1 MAGSHIQFPV
11 IDLQKMSIHPQFGS
25 TININKLVTRE
36 QFSST
41 KSFLQRH
48 RLLLACIIVI
58 LAVSTLDTCLVC
70 SFKHVIVEFEQNPIC
85 LALIQRDPQDL
96 TWFVGGKLLG
106 NLAVVTALTFLFR
119 FKYRNRNLVAVAV
132 AGFQIAL
139 TFYLCLS
146 DPISGV
152 LSFDGLFSNS
162 PLLFRRSLDS
172 LLLHL
177 AAISAIAT
185 TLAMIIRIRN
195 LRLVLR
201 NGDSL
206 ATAKQPARGRQQF

>member
-1 MAGSHIQFPV
+1 MFTNLRSGLTLGV
-11 IDLQKMSIHPQFGS
+11 
-25 TININKLVTRE
+25 NKNLRTRE
-36 QFSST
+36 RLSSAN
-41 KSFLQRH
+41 SFFYRH

-58 LAVSTLDTCLVC
+58 LAVSTLDTCLVYF
-70 SFKHVIVEFEQNPIC
+70 FKHVIVEFEKNPIC

-106 NLAVVTALTFLFR
+106 NLAVVTALTILFR
-119 FKYRNRNLVAVAV
+119 FKYRNRNLVALAV

-139 TFYLCLS
+139 TVYLCLS

-162 PLLFRRSLDS
+162 PLRFRRSLDS

-177 AAISAIAT
+177 AAISATAT
-185 TLAMIIRIRN
+185 ALAMIIRIRN
-195 LRLVLR
+195 LRSILR
-201 NGDSL
+201 NGDTL
-206 ATAKQPARGRQQF
+206 AAAKQSARGRQ